1 MWCRVGGSFLLSWA
15 IAGTVPEVDAGEW
28 PQGVSEGAVHSWCIV
43 GMTNYT
49 PADASLS
56 AW

>member
-1 MWCRVGGSFLLSWA
+1 MWCRAGGSFLLSRA

-43 GMTNYT
+43 GMANYT
-49 PADASLS
+49 PAGVSLS